1 MTANLAMRATATEM
15 TLADTRDA
23 PFAWDG
29 ENCIRLARRQAV
41 NMGHDVPSVPNFKSV
56 IGAARALKKQGA
68 SDLAE
73 LLDQWFDRHD
83 APAFA
88 LIGDLAILPGED
100 GGFDSIC
107 ISDGRGNLFGW
118 HDSDL
123 SKMSVIKAADADIIA
138 AWRL

>member
-1 MTANLAMRATATEM
+1 MNTALHMRAAATQA
-15 TLADTRDA
+15 TLDDMREK

-29 ENCIRLARRQAV
+29 ANCIRLARLHAV
-41 NMGHDVPSVPNFKSV
+41 NMGHSVIKVPNFKTA
-56 IGAARALKKQGA
+56 IGAKRALKKQGA
-68 SDLAE
+68 KNLCE
-73 LLDQWFDRHD
+73 LLDNWFSRHD

-88 LIGDLAILPGED
+88 GVGDLVLLPGEE

-107 ISDGRGNLFGW
+107 ITDGRGNMFGW

-123 SKMSVIKAADADIIA
+123 SKMSVIKAADADVIA